1 MRRLREVG
9 DPVDVVIITPEPGR
23 QAEIGQRLLAL
34 AEHPSQ
40 VRWVTWP
47 RAGYSVPVELFG
59 KFEAD
64 SDNAEEPVEQEPPK
78 KRGRP
83 RKAQQPVERT
93 DDPEKEE

>member
-9 DPVDVVIITPEPGR
+9 DPVDIVIITPEPGR

-47 RAGYSVPVELFG
+47 RAGYSVPAELFH
-59 KFEAD
+59 KFETDTDGAD
-64 SDNAEEPVEQEPPK
+64 EEPTEQEPPK
-78 KRGRP
+78 RRGRP
-83 RKAQQPVERT
+83 RKAQPVERT